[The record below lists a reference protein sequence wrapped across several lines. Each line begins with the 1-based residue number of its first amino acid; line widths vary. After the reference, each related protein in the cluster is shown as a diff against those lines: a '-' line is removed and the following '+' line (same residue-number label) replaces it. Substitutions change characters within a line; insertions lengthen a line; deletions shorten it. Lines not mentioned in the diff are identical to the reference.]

1 MSNFDANTGRLP
13 LSWHLRSGEQLQSW
27 SSEARWHF
35 YWHTSVDWQPNRQRG
50 IAGVPGARNQHIA
63 LQIERPALKSKPF
76 NGIVLRTAIQQHP
89 VASAAFLGGISINS
103 AAGEAVNY
111 FDLCATTHE

>member
-63 LQIERPALKSKPF
+63 LQIERPAPEIEIIQWDCFAHCNPAASSCICSIFGRNFNKFRCRRGSKLF
-76 NGIVLRTAIQQHP
+76 
-89 VASAAFLGGISINS
+89 
-103 AAGEAVNY
+103 
-111 FDLCATTHE
+111 